1 MIIVTGATGRLGR
14 RVVERLLERLPAD
27 QVGVSVRE
35 PAKARH
41 LADRGVQVRRGDF
54 AEPATLPGA
63 FADAEQA
70 LLVSSDRFG
79 EEALRL
85 HRAAVSAAVRAGVGR
100 VLYTSHQG
108 AAADSL
114 FAAMPDHAATE
125 EVLAEAGV
133 PWTSLRNGFYAS
145 TVQQLV
151 GRARETGELRAP
163 EDGPVSWTTHDDLA
177 EAAAIVLAEP
187 GRFDGPTPPLTAGQ
201 ALDLADVAAILS
213 ESAGR
218 AIRRVTVDDEDY
230 VADLVGHGM
239 PEPHARA
246 MLGVFL
252 ASRRGEFAVVD
263 PTLRDLLGRPP
274 RSVRDLLTASSH
286 SSGQAAHTT

>member
-1 MIIVTGATGRLGR
+1 MIIVTGATGELGG

-27 QVGVSVRE
+27 GVGVSVRE

-41 LADRGVQVRRGDF
+41 LADRGVRVRRGDF

-63 FADAEQA
+63 FADAEQV

-79 EEALRL
+79 EEAVRL
-85 HRAAVSAAVRAGVGR
+85 HRAAISAAARAGVGR

-125 EVLAEAGV
+125 EALAEAGV

-145 TVQQLV
+145 TVRHLV
-151 GRARETGELRAP
+151 GRARETGQLRAP
-163 EDGPVSWTTHDDLA
+163 EDGPVSWTAHDDLA
-177 EAAAIVLAEP
+177 EAAAIALTGPARP
-187 GRFDGPTPPLTAGQ
+187 DGPTPPLTAGQ

-213 ESAGR
+213 ESTGR
-218 AIRRVTVDDEDY
+218 VVDRVTVGDEDH
-230 VADLVGHGM
+230 VAELVGQGM
-239 PEPHARA
+239 PEPYARA
-246 MLGVFL
+246 MLGVFR

-263 PTLRDLLGRPP
+263 PALGELLGRPP
-274 RSVRDLLTASSH
+274 RSVRDLLTASP
-286 SSGQAAHTT
+286 